1 MSDQA
6 RLAPVSTAIPSA
18 LQCDEGQVTILR
30 KPSGDDALAPAIILS
45 VIISTY
51 NARDVVADC
60 LRSIY
65 QNPPRERYEII
76 LVDDASTDGTS
87 EMVRACFPEVRLLRN
102 EVNRHYTTSNNWAI
116 DLARGE
122 FLYLL
127 NNDTI
132 VLPQA
137 LDRMIGFLREDPEAG
152 AVGSKL
158 LNEDGTTQWS
168 VRSLPDLGSALFGG
182 RSMITRMFP
191 NNRYS
196 RKRLL
201 HNEVRASEPFIAGY
215 VSGASKMMPR
225 KVVDQVGKLDSDFF
239 YHVDADYCKRMA
251 DLGYKT
257 YYLPTATVI
266 HLHHKGGTMVS
277 PRLRFRSMASFH
289 FDCWT
294 YYRKHLRQPA
304 SVLVRALVP
313 IGLIF
318 HLIVLAAIQSCAELI
333 RVARRSRSAA
343 WSDSGI

>member
-1 MSDQA
+1 MPISSP
-6 RLAPVSTAIPSA
+6 RR
-18 LQCDEGQVTILR
+18 EGQVTTVH
-30 KPSGDDALAPAIILS
+30 KPSGDDAPASAIILS
-45 VIISTY
+45 LIISTY

-65 QNPPRERYEII
+65 QNPPSEPYEII

-87 EMVRACFPEVRLLRN
+87 DIIRDRFPEARLLRN
-102 EVNRHYTTSNNWAI
+102 EINRHYTISNNRAI
-116 DLARGE
+116 EQARGE

-137 LDRMIGFLREDPEAG
+137 LDRMIAFLREHPEAG

-158 LNEDGTTQWS
+158 LNEDGTIQWS
-168 VRSLPDLGSALFGG
+168 VRALPNLGSALFGG
-182 RSMITRMFP
+182 RSVITRMFP

-201 HNEVRASEPFIAGY
+201 HHDLDMNQPSVAGY

-225 KVVDQVGKLDSDFF
+225 KVVEEVGQLDSNFF

-251 DLGYKT
+251 DIGYKT

-277 PRLRFRSMASFH
+277 PKLRFRSMASFH
-289 FDCWT
+289 FDCWA
-294 YYRKHLRQPA
+294 YYRKHLRQSAWSPTPIL
-304 SVLVRALVP
+304 VLVGLVSHF
-313 IGLIF
+313 LA
-318 HLIVLAAIQSCAELI
+318 LAAAQGCAELV
-333 RVARRSRSAA
+333 RWARRSGSPR
-343 WSDSGI
+343 